1 MPKISIILA
10 SERIDKIYPAII
22 LATSSV
28 ALGWDAEIF
37 FTFWALL
44 ALKKGYETKNVSLDY
59 NEYKE
64 SLIKMIESGKIPE
77 WKNMIKSFKNIGKL
91 KIYACSTTMDLFG
104 INKENLEDFVDDIVG
119 APTFL
124 SKAKDSEINLFI
136 S

>member
-28 ALGWDAEIF
+28 AMGWDAEIF
-37 FTFWALL
+37 FTFWGLL

-64 SLIKMIESGKIPE
+64 SLIKMIELGKIPE
-77 WKNMIKSFKNIGKL
+77 WKNMIKSFKNTGKL
-91 KIYACSTTMDLFG
+91 KIYACSTTMELLG
-104 INKENLEDFVDDIVG
+104 INKGNLEDFVDNIVG
-119 APTFL
+119 APT
-124 SKAKDSEINLFI
+124 
-136 S
+136 

>member
-10 SERIDKIYPAII
+10 SERLDKIYPAII

-28 ALGWDAEIF
+28 ALGWNAEIF
-37 FTFWALL
+37 FTFWGLL
-44 ALKKGYETKNVSLDY
+44 ALKKGYETKNVSIDY

-64 SLIKMIESGKIPE
+64 SLIKMIELSKIPE
-77 WKNMIKSFKNIGKL
+77 WKSMLKSFKNTGRL
-91 KIYACSTTMDLFG
+91 KIYVCSTTMDLFK
-104 INKENLEDFVDDIVG
+104 INKENLEDFVDEIVG

>member
-28 ALGWDAEIF
+28 AMGWDAEIF
-37 FTFWALL
+37 FTFWGLL

-64 SLIKMIESGKIPE
+64 SLIKMIELGKIPE
-77 WKNMIKSFKNIGKL
+77 WKNMIKSFKNTGKL
-91 KIYACSTTMDLFG
+91 KIYACSTTMELLG
-104 INKENLEDFVDDIVG
+104 INKGNLEDFVDNIVG

-124 SKAKDSEINLFI
+124 SKAKDSEVNLFI

>member
-10 SERIDKIYPAII
+10 SERLDKIYPAII

-28 ALGWDAEIF
+28 ALGWNAEIF
-37 FTFWALL
+37 FTFWGLL
-44 ALKKGYETKNVSLDY
+44 ALKKGHETKNVSLDY

-64 SLIKMIESGKIPE
+64 SLIKMIELGKIPE
-77 WKNMIKSFKNIGKL
+77 WKSMLKSFKNTGRL
-91 KIYACSTTMDLFG
+91 KIYACSTTMDLFK